1 MQFNI
6 AKAVECYYGQLEIGT
21 SDIQEIYGCGKNKA
35 VELKKKVQEYQIEN
49 DITFMDSRKVSTKA
63 AFRCWNINIREL
75 THNYKKLVSLNL
87 I

>member
-35 VELKKKVQEYQIEN
+35 VELKKKVQEINELLDLESEDPVVQNVRQIAV
-49 DITFMDSRKVSTKA
+49 DILE
-63 AFRCWNINIREL
+63 EL
-75 THNYKKLVSLNL
+75 
-87 I
+87 